1 MPTVRKL
8 NLTVQ
13 QYVLINNLHLL
24 LLKTKDDCDMFVLKE
39 KIYSRLNNM
48 GDNEEMKKELI
59 ELGKD
64 IAKRRKVIVEKWLA
78 DKPHLIRGE
87 CNTPE
92 MKALEQEA
100 VRRYGEI
107 LEKYKNTDSINVLCC
122 ERVEKYD

>member
-1 MPTVRKL
+1 
-8 NLTVQ
+8 
-13 QYVLINNLHLL
+13 
-24 LLKTKDDCDMFVLKE
+24 MFVLKE

-92 MKALEQEA
+92 MRALRQEYKE
-100 VRRYGEI
+100 RYFEI
-107 LEKYKNTDSINVLCC
+107 VEKYKNTDS
-122 ERVEKYD
+122 K